1 MLEKVIK
8 ISKLT
13 IGVLIILLLLCQ
25 LFTFE
30 KFPGIILAVG
40 INSSMSL
47 VVMMVL
53 VITELV
59 SLPFLIGMEISR
71 LVVLISRAAGFI
83 GLEAMTMI
91 NVMAVINGAPA
102 VIFGATLKN
111 VNGLVGVMVLI
122 IMWALLM
129 IANIP
134 TKKTAK

>member
-1 MLEKVIK
+1 MSEKVLK
-8 ISKLT
+8 TAKL
-13 IGVLIILLLLCQ
+13 ILGVLIIFLLLCQ

-30 KFPGIILAVG
+30 KSPEILSGAG

-47 VVMMVL
+47 VVMMAL

-83 GLEAMTMI
+83 GLGAMTII
-91 NVMAVINGAPA
+91 NVMAVMNGAPA

-111 VNGLVGVMVLI
+111 VNGLVGAMVLI

>member
-1 MLEKVIK
+1 MPEKVLK
-8 ISKLT
+8 TAKL
-13 IGVLIILLLLCQ
+13 ILGVLIIFLLLCQ

-30 KFPGIILAVG
+30 KFPEILSGVG
-40 INSSMSL
+40 ANSSMSL

-83 GLEAMTMI
+83 SLGAMTII
-91 NVMAVINGAPA
+91 NVIAVMNGSPA
-102 VIFGATLKN
+102 VMFGATLKN
-111 VNGLVGVMVLI
+111 VNSLVGVMVLI
-122 IMWALLM
+122 IMWALLT